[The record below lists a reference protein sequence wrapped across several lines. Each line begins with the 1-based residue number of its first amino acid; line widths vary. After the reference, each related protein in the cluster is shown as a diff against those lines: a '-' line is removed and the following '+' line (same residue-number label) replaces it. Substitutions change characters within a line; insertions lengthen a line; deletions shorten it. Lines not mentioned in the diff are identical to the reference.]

1 MAWAPYVVKNTEAG
15 TASVYVRDGERE
27 HLVDIVSLSDQEALD
42 WAEERAW
49 MKADEFNEQD
59 Q

>member
-1 MAWAPYVVKNTEAG
+1 MAWAPHVVKNTETG

-27 HLVDIVSLSDQEALD
+27 HLVDIVSLADQAALD